1 MAKVTAA
8 LMQQEIADKE
18 NGKYAAFV
26 LGNKLLNRK
35 IVKRAVMTLPYGSKY
50 QSCHAYISEALIPS
64 LKALGV
70 DENKCLEIARY
81 TSKTIWTAIP
91 LVVQAAREGMS
102 YLQKLARLF
111 SNQTNPI
118 TWQTPSGFMVQQSY
132 YSVEGKRICL
142 MTGGSIILK
151 NNIPTWETGR
161 DDENR
166 LRLTFQSTNA
176 RKIDPTRQV
185 SGIAPNF
192 IHSLDASHLM
202 MSVCEAKR
210 HSISNFALIHDS
222 LGTHAGLTE
231 DFAKIIRETFY
242 RLYSEYTPLED
253 ITKHLL
259 AQIEEPDK
267 EKIPTPPTKGDLDL
281 TKIKEAV
288 YLFA

>member
-1 MAKVTAA
+1 
-8 LMQQEIADKE
+8 
-18 NGKYAAFV
+18 
-26 LGNKLLNRK
+26 
-35 IVKRAVMTLPYGSKY
+35 
-50 QSCHAYISEALIPS
+50 
-64 LKALGV
+64 
-70 DENKCLEIARY
+70 
-81 TSKTIWTAIP
+81 
-91 LVVQAAREGMS
+91 
-102 YLQKLARLF
+102 
-111 SNQTNPI
+111 
-118 TWQTPSGFMVQQSY
+118 
-132 YSVEGKRICL
+132 

-151 NNIPTWETGR
+151 NNIPTWETGG